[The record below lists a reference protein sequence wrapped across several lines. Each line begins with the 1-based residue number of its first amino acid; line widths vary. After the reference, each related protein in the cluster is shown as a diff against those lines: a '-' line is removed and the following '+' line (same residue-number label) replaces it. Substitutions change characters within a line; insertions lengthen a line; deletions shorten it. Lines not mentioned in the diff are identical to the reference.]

1 MVWLL
6 PLLWQVNKHSFNFAL
21 KMTIYT
27 DISKNIVKTVEK
39 GLYSM
44 FSDWS
49 IIVYQLTALFILYL
63 IVRFFFWKKIT
74 KFLDEHRMQ
83 EIKEKQEANKAQAEI
98 KALKAEISQKYLSAR
113 DDIEQMRDTLIK
125 DAQLE
130 RDEILAKAKKTAERR
145 LAKLD
150 SEIEAE
156 IKEKEAEIKQA
167 IKAISYKATKLIV
180 KKEIDKNLYENELDL
195 LIETELKN
203 AKK

>member
-1 MVWLL
+1 
-6 PLLWQVNKHSFNFAL
+6 
-21 KMTIYT
+21 MTIYT

-83 EIKEKQEANKAQAEI
+83 EIKEKQETNKSQAEI

>member
-1 MVWLL
+1 
-6 PLLWQVNKHSFNFAL
+6 
-21 KMTIYT
+21 MTIYT

-83 EIKEKQEANKAQAEI
+83 EIKEKQEANKAQEEI
-98 KALKAEISQKYLSAR
+98 KVLKAEITQKYLSVR

>member
-1 MVWLL
+1 
-6 PLLWQVNKHSFNFAL
+6 
-21 KMTIYT
+21 MTIYT

-74 KFLDEHRMQ
+74 KFLDEKRMQ
-83 EIKEKQEANKAQAEI
+83 EIKEKQEATKEQKEI

-113 DDIEQMRDTLIK
+113 DDIEQMRETLIK
-125 DAQLE
+125 DAYQE

-150 SEIEAE
+150 SEINAE

-167 IKAISYKATKLIV
+167 IKTISYKATKLIV

>member
-1 MVWLL
+1 
-6 PLLWQVNKHSFNFAL
+6 
-21 KMTIYT
+21 MTIYT

-74 KFLDEHRMQ
+74 KFLDEKRMQ
-83 EIKEKQEANKAQAEI
+83 EIKEKQEATKEQKEI

-113 DDIEQMRDTLIK
+113 DDIEQMRETLIK
-125 DAQLE
+125 DAYQE
-130 RDEILAKAKKTAERR
+130 RDEILTKAKKTAERR

-150 SEIEAE
+150 SEINAE

-167 IKAISYKATKLIV
+167 IKTISYKATKLIV